1 MFLNDQET
9 AVDLLYYDA
18 IAQTMVKLVRANV
31 ATPLTIGI
39 HGDWG
44 AGKSS
49 VLAMVQQSLNKE
61 QNVFCLR
68 FNGWQFQ
75 GFDDAKG
82 VLIETVI
89 TELREARPQLAKHK
103 EKVVALLKRVDWLK
117 ALRKTGAYG
126 VTLATGVPV
135 PAMLSLITD
144 IKSLAGRFRDK
155 TSAEDVKHFIEEA
168 DGFLKEADERKLPD
182 EIRAFQKEF
191 TELLKAA
198 EIEQLIVLVD
208 DLDLCLPS
216 TAIETLEA
224 IRLFLFV
231 PGMAFIIAAD
241 EGMIEYAVR
250 HHFPDLPLTGSALP
264 YARSYL
270 EKLIQVPFRL
280 PVLGFAE
287 TRIYIAL
294 ILAQATLG
302 EKNETFAKLLVKAR
316 ECLSKPW
323 KGDDF
328 SLTAIEK
335 ALGQVP
341 QGVQQA
347 LQLSDQI
354 SRVLTDGS
362 KGNPRQVKR
371 FLNSLLLRE
380 AVAEA
385 RGFGA
390 EIKRPVLAKL
400 MLAERFSDTFFD
412 ELAKLAMQAK
422 QGRPRILAAL
432 EESSLPEKET
442 KKRKD
447 SDEELSD
454 VERTILEGWQKSE
467 WVKLWA
473 TIPPLLKVEDL
484 RPYIFVT
491 RDKRAYFG
499 GGTASSHLDGLVDL
513 LMRPSLALK
522 ASEAQVTNLNSSEAE
537 QVFDALRTRIIQSDD
552 LQEKPPGF
560 DGLLLVAK
568 SRPELQSK
576 VVALLESLPIRKLGA
591 WVLAGLSQSLTD
603 TKART
608 QHQEWVK
615 KLASQDENA
624 ALRSAAAAIQK
635 LSDTR
640 K

>member
-9 AVDLLYYDA
+9 AIDLLYYDA
-18 IAQTMVKLVRANV
+18 IAQTVVKLARANV

-49 VLAMVQQSLNKE
+49 VLAMVQQSLN
-61 QNVFCLR
+61 QQPNVLCLR

-75 GFDDAKG
+75 GFEDAKG

-89 TELREARPQLAKHK
+89 TELRDARPQLAKHK
-103 EKVVALLKRVDWLK
+103 EKVSNLLKRVDWFK
-117 ALRKTGAYG
+117 ALRKAGAYG

-135 PAMLSLITD
+135 PAMLSLVTD
-144 IKSLAGRFRDK
+144 IKGLADRFRDK
-155 TSAEDVKHFIEEA
+155 TSSDDVKQFIAEA
-168 DGFLKEADERKLPD
+168 DGFLKDAEERKLPD
-182 EIRAFQKEF
+182 EIRAFQKDF
-191 TELLKAA
+191 AELLKAA
-198 EIEQLIVLVD
+198 EVEQLVVLVD
-208 DLDLCLPS
+208 DLDRCLPN

-250 HHFPDLPLTGSALP
+250 QHFPDLPLTGSALP

-280 PVLGFAE
+280 PALGFAE

-294 ILAQATLG
+294 VLAQASLG
-302 EKNETFAKLLVKAR
+302 EKNETFTKLLGKAR

-323 KGDDF
+323 KGEDF
-328 SLTAIEK
+328 SLPAIEK
-335 ALGQVP
+335 AVGQVP
-341 QGVQQA
+341 QAVQQA
-347 LQLSDQI
+347 IQLSDQI
-354 SRVLTDGS
+354 SRLLTDGS

-371 FLNSLLLRE
+371 FLNALLLRE

-385 RGFGA
+385 RGFA
-390 EIKRPVLAKL
+390 ADIKRPALAKL
-400 MLAERFSDTFFD
+400 MLAERFSDSFFD
-412 ELAKLAMQAK
+412 ELAKLAVQAK
-422 QGRPRILAAL
+422 AGRPRVLAAL
-432 EESSLPEKET
+432 EDSSQPEKEA

-447 SDEELSD
+447 SGEELSEI
-454 VERTILEGWQKSE
+454 ERTVLEAWQKSE

-473 TIPPLLKVEDL
+473 TIPPQLSNEDL
-484 RPYIFVT
+484 RPYIFAT

-499 GGTASSHLDGLVDL
+499 GGAAASHLDGLVDS
-513 LMRPSLALK
+513 LMRPAIALK
-522 ASEAQVTNLNSSEAE
+522 ASEAQVSALNSSEAE
-537 QVFDALRTRIIQSDD
+537 QVFDALRTRIIQADG

-568 SRPELQSK
+568 SRPELQPK
-576 VVALLESLPIRKLGA
+576 VVAMLESLPVRKLGT
-591 WVLAGLSQSLTD
+591 WVLTGLTQFLTEA
-603 TKART
+603 KART

-615 KLASQDENA
+615 KLAAQTENIT
-624 ALRSAAAAIQK
+624 LQSAAVALGKMSGAK
-635 LSDTR
+635 